1 MAREVEGN
9 HHDLVTWFL
18 ALTLI
23 FRGPPNANCRSCNF
37 TFGGYGYGKE
47 PKSASRIL
55 ILPYI
60 EAGRRADGLAWAK

>member
-37 TFGGYGYGKE
+37 TFGGYGTEKNRNPLQGF
-47 PKSASRIL
+47 
-55 ILPYI
+55 
-60 EAGRRADGLAWAK
+60 